1 METRSNKVLV
11 AAAVAI
17 ALAALIAFSLWLT
30 ASRRSHGRE
39 YDVLLDQS
47 VSGLLVGSPVSFSG
61 VPVGRVMSVDL
72 DSAQP
77 GRVRVRIDITQEDL
91 PIVEGTVAKLDGDLL
106 FGTALINLEG
116 SKRGAR
122 PLLARAGEE
131 VPVIP
136 LEQSGLGGF
145 VNDPTPMVES
155 ISYATDR
162 LLAATTPA
170 EQRRLS
176 AGLEALASRT
186 GAAAAQIPDMGR
198 RIAPARA
205 ALREGATTSAAY
217 AKQAATARRN
227 LAARGSGQMR
237 DLRASMAEA
246 RTATKALDERLKA
259 ARPAI
264 QSGSASLAGL
274 PKQIRDAR
282 AGVAAVTEAS
292 ERVERSGVGGLVSG
306 PPTPDYD
313 PKKK

>member
-1 METRSNKVLV
+1 LETRSNKILV
-11 AAAVAI
+11 ATAVAI
-17 ALAALIAFSLWLT
+17 ALAALLAFSLWLT
-30 ASRRSHGRE
+30 ANRRSHGRE
-39 YDVLLDQS
+39 YDVLLDRS

-61 VPVGRVMSVDL
+61 VPVGRVMSVEL
-72 DSAQP
+72 DDVQP

-91 PIVEGTVAKLDGDLL
+91 PIVEGTVAHLDGDLL
-106 FGTALINLEG
+106 FGTALISLEG

-136 LEQSGLGGF
+136 LEESGLGGF

-162 LLAATTPA
+162 LLAATTPE

-176 AGLEALASRT
+176 AGLEALARST
-186 GAAAAQIPDMGR
+186 ATAAAEAPEMGR

-205 ALREGATTSAAY
+205 ALRDGAANSAAY
-217 AKQAATARRN
+217 ASQAAAARRN
-227 LAARGSGQMR
+227 LEARGSAQMR
-237 DLRASMAEA
+237 DLRSSMAEA
-246 RTATKALDERLKA
+246 RAAVKALDARLKA
-259 ARPAI
+259 ARPGI
-264 QSGSASLAGL
+264 QAGSASLSGL
-274 PKQIRDAR
+274 PQKIREAR

-292 ERVERSGVGGLVSG
+292 EQVESGGVGALLSG

-313 PKKK
+313 PKRR